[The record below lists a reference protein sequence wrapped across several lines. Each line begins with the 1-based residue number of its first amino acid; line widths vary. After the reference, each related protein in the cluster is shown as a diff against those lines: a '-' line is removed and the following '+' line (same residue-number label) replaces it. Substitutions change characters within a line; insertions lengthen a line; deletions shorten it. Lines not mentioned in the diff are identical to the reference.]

1 MVFIGSFDLFLCIVL
16 LVLRNSSVS
25 IVFVISPYWYRDLL
39 LLFVFL
45 QRLLSASVVRLE
57 SSSSRCA
64 RAFTP

>member
-1 MVFIGSFDLFLCIVL
+1 MVFIGSFDLFFVHRVAGFAQFICLNCIC
-16 LVLRNSSVS
+16 N
-25 IVFVISPYWYRDLL
+25 ITYWYRDLL